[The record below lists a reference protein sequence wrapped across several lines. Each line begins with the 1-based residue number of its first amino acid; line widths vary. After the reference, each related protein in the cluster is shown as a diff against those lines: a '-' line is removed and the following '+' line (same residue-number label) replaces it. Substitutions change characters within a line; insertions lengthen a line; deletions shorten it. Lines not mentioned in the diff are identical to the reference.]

1 MEFTWSACPNSTDN
15 HRHSPRQF
23 TASPLRLTLSFRDN
37 DDGRDG
43 VYTSS
48 SFSSSRRKLK
58 RKVSYRRLNRHSFSP
73 PAATVALALSFSRSQ
88 RQLDWLN
95 WTFVAL
101 SMHDMSAEGN
111 KKKRRSWLIPTVC
124 VVSIF
129 QSMALQLCIEMEF
142 WTSFQA
148 PDDLQTSICECQCT
162 HLEAA
167 TLPAYNIEYNVSN
180 LKFTI

>member
-1 MEFTWSACPNSTDN
+1 MPPYSWDSHGPPAPTQPIIIAIRQTI
-15 HRHSPRQF
+15 HSFASSFNTFVSRQRWRPRWCLYCF
-23 TASPLRLTLSFRDN
+23 
-37 DDGRDG
+37 
-43 VYTSS
+43 
-48 SFSSSRRKLK
+48 FSSSRRKLK

-73 PAATVALALSFSRSQ
+73 PAATVALALSFTSSQ

-101 SMHDMSAEGN
+101 SMHDMSAEGK

-124 VVSIF
+124 VVRIF

-148 PDDLQTSICECQCT
+148 PDDLQTSIWECQCT

-167 TLPAYNIEYNVSN
+167 TLPG
-180 LKFTI
+180 T